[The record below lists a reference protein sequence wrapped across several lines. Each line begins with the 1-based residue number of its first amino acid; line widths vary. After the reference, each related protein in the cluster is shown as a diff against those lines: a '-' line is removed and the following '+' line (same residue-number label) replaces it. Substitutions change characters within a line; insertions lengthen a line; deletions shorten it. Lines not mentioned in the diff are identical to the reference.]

1 MAKSKINMKLYP
13 MYKALSWD
21 LLFYYAII
29 FLFLTQVKHFTASEV
44 LIADACYL
52 FFHSFV
58 QLFCILIIDKI
69 GKKNSLVLGNAIVAI
84 SILVIIFSQNIGHL
98 IISRFI
104 LALGYSFKTI
114 CETGVLYNS
123 IPKTKA
129 KGKIFARIDSK
140 GSAIWYFL
148 DAVTSIVA
156 GYLYIVNPY
165 YPLIFC
171 IVCLILSVFLCLGF
185 EESNEKVSELE
196 EISFKNYIK
205 NIRYTFRFILKSN
218 RLRALLIFAVLFF
231 SILNIS
237 ATLRTSLMTDLNVP
251 AQYFG
256 IIAAVYQIIASISST
271 LQNWFQKKFGNRVLA
286 FFSIGMCLMFI
297 SAGLLGLINENIY
310 TIIAIL
316 VIFTMHYISKGPY
329 HTLMDKYLNSF
340 SGQEISNQIFSARL
354 FLISIFAPIV
364 LLLTS
369 FIMNYLNTAYT
380 LIIIGGILLFIFLAV
395 LHYMESRVGLKPEE
409 YDKSDIEYVK
419 VK

>member
-1 MAKSKINMKLYP
+1 MTKSKINMKLYP
-13 MYKALSWD
+13 LYKAFSWD

-29 FLFLTQVKHFTASEV
+29 FLFLTQEKNFTASEV
-44 LIADACYL
+44 LFADACYL

-58 QLFCILIIDKI
+58 QLLCILIIDKI
-69 GKKNSLVLGNAIVAI
+69 GKKNSLVLGNTIVAI
-84 SILVIIFSQNIGHL
+84 SIYIIVISQNIGHL

-123 IPKTKA
+123 IPNAKT
-129 KGKIFARIDSK
+129 KGKIFAKIDAK
-140 GSAIWYFL
+140 GSAIWYFI

-156 GYLYIVNPY
+156 GYLYVINPY
-165 YPLIFC
+165 YPLFFC
-171 IVCLILSVFLCLGF
+171 IGCLVFSVFLCLGF
-185 EESNEKVSELE
+185 EENNNRVSELE
-196 EISFKNYIK
+196 EISFKKYIK
-205 NIRYTFRFILKSN
+205 NIRYTFRFILKSK

-231 SILNIS
+231 SMLNIS
-237 ATLRTSLMTDLNVP
+237 TTLRTSLMTDLNVP

-256 IIAAVYQIIASISST
+256 IIAAIYQIIASISST
-271 LQNWFQKKFGNRVLA
+271 KQNWFQKKFGNRVLA
-286 FFSIGMCLMFI
+286 FFSIGMCIMFI
-297 SAGLLGLINENIY
+297 SAGLLGLINSNLY
-310 TIIAIL
+310 CIIVILAIFL
-316 VIFTMHYISKGPY
+316 MHYISKGPY

-364 LLLTS
+364 LLATS
-369 FIMNYLNTAYT
+369 FIMNYLITAYT
-380 LIIIGGILLFIFLAV
+380 LIIIGGILLFIFLV
-395 LHYMESRVGLKPEE
+395 ILHYMESRVGLKPEE